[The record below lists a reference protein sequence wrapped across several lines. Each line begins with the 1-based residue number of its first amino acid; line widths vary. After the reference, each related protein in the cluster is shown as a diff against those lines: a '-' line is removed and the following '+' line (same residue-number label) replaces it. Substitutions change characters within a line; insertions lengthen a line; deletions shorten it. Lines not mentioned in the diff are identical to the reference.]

1 MKTKILL
8 ICFTFWCAYS
18 MAQQKSTLVGAD
30 KKTVKLFFEKSYL
43 HTDRSYYSSGE
54 NIWFSAYLV
63 NGKST
68 SLTGTSNNL
77 YVELISPTAQ
87 MLERKLIRI
96 NGGLGHGDF
105 KLKDSIPSGWY
116 QLRAYTNWM
125 RNFGDDFVFQKK
137 IYVANTVGG
146 KAVTPSSS
154 AAANSKKISFF
165 PEGGSMVTGLAGIVA
180 FKATDNLGNGI
191 EAKGSVISAKGDT
204 ITTFQSTDAGIGLFA
219 FMPVAGEKYHVEGAF
234 GNEPFKLALP
244 AILEKG
250 LSLHLTVD
258 SANIKAAIT
267 ANEPMFNELQNKPLT
282 VIIKHAGDNI
292 YTGTINLSKSS
303 AAVTIPTK
311 DLPQGIA
318 VVTVVDYLGRPN
330 CERLVYIQSSDKINL
345 SISPSKTVYNSRE
358 KVSLKIK
365 ATNTLGQPIKTSFS
379 LSAVDALIPDDGID
393 IVSYFMLQS
402 EVKGEIKN
410 PGQYFDP
417 KNASRFKQLNLLL
430 LTQGWRDYLWKK
442 IADSNIKISY
452 LPEPGITIKG
462 SVREKLADKPLAN
475 MNITLFGTNFID
487 SKIFTTRTDQYGN
500 YYLDGLNWYGNQPV
514 KISSKFDNAKKGG
527 WLQIDSTFKPFPIN
541 IRMGMPPI
549 IPSGVTEEISK
560 RMAYNR
566 TYKTGDA
573 IELDEV
579 KVVAGKTGK
588 VEMFDQTLRT
598 FGYTDQVF
606 NISASDYSYKGLEH
620 YLLTNA
626 NGAQPLADND
636 TTGNE
641 GVSFLANGARIR
653 PRIIVNGREDL
664 TERLDYYSLTMDQ
677 INQIVVKHLVDN
689 TGKDVFVISL
699 NLKDSALRGPNL
711 DLLNINLNGYY
722 EAKAFYAPDY
732 STTPTAIK
740 DLRTTI
746 FWAPLLKTNESGEVN
761 VSFYNGDNKTSIVVK
776 AEGITDK
783 GTAVA
788 TKTNYK
794 VQ

>member
-1 MKTKILL
+1 MKSKILL
-8 ICFTFWCAYS
+8 ICFFFCGVYG
-18 MAQQKSTLVGAD
+18 MAQQKSALVGAD

-77 YVELISPTAQ
+77 YVELISPTSQ

-96 NGGLGHGDF
+96 DAGLGHGDF

-116 QLRAYTNWM
+116 YLRAYTNWM
-125 RNFGDDFVFQKK
+125 RNFGNDFVFQKK
-137 IYVANTVGG
+137 IYVANTVGEKTIG
-146 KAVTPSSS
+146 STSS
-154 AAANSKKISFF
+154 AAAKTKNISFF
-165 PEGGSMVTGLAGIVA
+165 PEGGSLVNGLTGIVA
-180 FKATDNLGNGI
+180 FKATDNLGNSI

-219 FMPVAGEKYHVEGAF
+219 FMPITGEKYHVAGTF
-234 GNEPFKLALP
+234 GNEPFKLPLP
-244 AILEKG
+244 TILEKG
-250 LSLHLTVD
+250 LSLHVTVD
-258 SANIKAAIT
+258 SANIKATIT
-267 ANEPMFNELQNKPLT
+267 ANELMFNELQNKPLT

-292 YTGTINLSKSS
+292 YTGTINLGKSS
-303 AAVTIPTK
+303 ATVSIPTK

-330 CERLVYIQSSDKINL
+330 CERLVYIQSANKIKLTIN
-345 SISPSKTVYNSRE
+345 PNKTVYNSRE
-358 KVSLKIK
+358 KVSLNIK
-365 ATNTLGQPIKTSFS
+365 ATNTLGQPVKTSFS
-379 LSAVDALIPDDGID
+379 LAAVDALIPDDGMD

-417 KNASRFKQLNLLL
+417 ENPSRFKQLNLLL

-442 IADSNIKISY
+442 IADSSIKISY

-500 YYLDGLNWYGNQPV
+500 YYLDGLKWYGNQPV

-527 WLQIDSTFKPFPIN
+527 WLQIDSTFKSFPIN
-541 IRMGMPPI
+541 IRTGMPP
-549 IPSGVTEEISK
+549 PALPAVNEEIGK

-573 IELDEV
+573 IQLNEV
-579 KVVAGKTGK
+579 KVVAGKTDK
-588 VEMFDQTLRT
+588 VEMFDQTLST
-598 FGYTDQVF
+598 FGYPDQVF
-606 NISASDYSYKGLEH
+606 DITASDYSYKGLEH
-620 YLLTNA
+620 YLLTKA
-626 NGAQPLADND
+626 QGAQAIDDGD

-641 GVSFLANGARIR
+641 GVTFLANGKKIR
-653 PRIIVNGREDL
+653 PRIVVNGREDI

-677 INQIVVKHLVDN
+677 INQIVVKHLVGN
-689 TGKDVFVISL
+689 TGNDVFVISL

-711 DLLNINLNGYY
+711 DILNINLNGYY

-746 FWAPLLKTNESGEVN
+746 FWAPLLKTNEAGEVN

-776 AEGITDK
+776 AEGITNN
-783 GTAVA
+783 GIAIA
-788 TKTNYK
+788 TKTKYK